1 MLRFK
6 GFEIS
11 VGLLAVFISESR
23 LVSESESD
31 IFSLPLCFGYL
42 LETSFAAP
50 LLLPLEHFCLYEV
63 LDSRYNSANGSS
75 AL

>member
-23 LVSESESD
+23 LVRESESD
-31 IFSLPLCFGYL
+31 IFSLVSSL
-42 LETSFAAP
+42 LFW
-50 LLLPLEHFCLYEV
+50 LLLPLGHFCLYEV
-63 LDSRYNSANGSS
+63 LDSRYNSANGSF
-75 AL
+75 AERKVDATEL